1 MLALYTGIHGSRV
14 ALIIVNREM
23 NKTTIA
29 TFIIFFLLPGCYH
42 YYDSLN
48 EITTVYPEEV
58 QAMYDYCV
66 DKWGEDSC
74 PEINLFLKQHQER
87 RVYTNYFLFNG
98 EIFAHEIYE
107 DCVATFSTSTCPSL
121 ISYQERNL
129 PDGWEDGF
137 ANGLGPESMPI
148 IRRREVATEPLQIQI
163 FIDIFLFNR

>member
-1 MLALYTGIHGSRV
+1 
-14 ALIIVNREM
+14 M

-48 EITTVYPEEV
+48 ELTIAYPEEV
-58 QAMYDYCV
+58 QTMYDYCV

-129 PDGWEDGF
+129 PDG
-137 ANGLGPESMPI
+137 AICSRNYLSLGRAGCSRNNDVCCLLQP
-148 IRRREVATEPLQIQI
+148 RRLLQNCKPTQTTHKARTTASSRRISKCVS
-163 FIDIFLFNR
+163 